1 MNIKD
6 QVIQAKRDGMSY
18 SEIKSQFGIAKST
31 AFDWVKAQNNLD
43 KFDIADE
50 GLILPRGFINEHRKK
65 EKDKKAEKSA
75 EHLFEF
81 LEELPPIVVKPRNK
95 SVVSKST
102 TDYAVVIGD
111 MHFPMHCNKT
121 LDIFFETIR
130 ELNPSTIVLNGD
142 TVDMLATSKFPKDIR
157 HTFSLSD
164 ERKAYH
170 EFLDTLLSVS
180 GDAKIYEIDANHSG
194 NGSEGRWWRY
204 LSDRLKELADLP
216 DVIEALSYG
225 NVFLGAYQDNVELV
239 DYLNLTDDFIILHG
253 DVVRKNGGYSARG
266 MLDKLQVSLMHNHT
280 HRFGFTAQRVPA
292 IGNRKDQQLYAWEN
306 GCACDLNPIYAS
318 SPNWQNG
325 FSIVGLGKSNE
336 FSVEQVMVN
345 DGVAHIAT
353 LGKSIKAT

>member
-1 MNIKD
+1 MNIKE
-6 QVIQAKRDGMSY
+6 QVIKAKLDGMSY
-18 SEIKSQFGIAKST
+18 GDIKSNFGIAKST
-31 AFDWVKAQNNLD
+31 AFDWVKAHNNFRD
-43 KFDIADE
+43 YDVVDE
-50 GLILPRGFINEHRKK
+50 GLVLPRGFVNEHRKK
-65 EKDKKAEKSA
+65 EKDKKTEKSA

-81 LEELPPIVVKPRNK
+81 LEELAPIVVK
-95 SVVSKST
+95 SKTAKAISKPT

-111 MHFPMHCNKT
+111 MHFPMHCQKT

-130 ELNPSTIVLNGD
+130 ELQPKTIVLNGD
-142 TVDMLATSKFPKDIR
+142 TVDMLATSRFPKDIR
-157 HTFSLSD
+157 YNFSLSE

-170 EFLDTLLSVS
+170 EFLDTLLEVS

-225 NVFLGAYQDNVELV
+225 NVFLGPYQDKVEMV
-239 DYLNLTDDFIILHG
+239 DYLNLTDDFVILHG

-280 HRFGFTAQRVPA
+280 HRFGFTAQRVPS
-292 IGNRKDQQLYAWEN
+292 IGKRKDQQLYAWEN
-306 GCACDLNPIYAS
+306 ACACDLNPIYAS

-325 FSIVGLGKSNE
+325 FSIVGLDKKT

-345 DGVAHIAT
+345 DGVAHVST
-353 LGKSIKAT
+353 LGRTIKG